1 MAHKIACAT
10 ALHSLISCTCT
21 PQYHLLKCMKAS
33 QKYSL
38 QQQKY
43 LLFLALIIHTKFT
56 LEELR
61 NGQMETTLDQYW
73 TPGGR

>member
-1 MAHKIACAT
+1 MYEGFTKILLTAT
-10 ALHSLISCTCT
+10 KVLV
-21 PQYHLLKCMKAS
+21 
-33 QKYSL
+33 
-38 QQQKY
+38 
-43 LLFLALIIHTKFT
+43 FLALIIHTKFT